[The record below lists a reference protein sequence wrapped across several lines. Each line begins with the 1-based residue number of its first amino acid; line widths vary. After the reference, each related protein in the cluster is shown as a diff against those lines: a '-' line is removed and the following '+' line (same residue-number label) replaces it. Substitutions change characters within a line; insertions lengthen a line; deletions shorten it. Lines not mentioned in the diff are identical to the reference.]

1 MAKKTWAQKRE
12 TGNPE
17 VVVMDKSMWGLA
29 PGTKLLISTPREVES
44 ALMAIPQGTT
54 LSVPELRAKLAH
66 DHQADATCPM
76 TTSMFVR
83 IVAEYAM
90 EQVARGV
97 KIEDVAPFWRVI
109 GPKDKMVAKFTFDP
123 SVIVERRSA
132 EGID

>member
-1 MAKKTWAQKRE
+1 MAKKSWAQKRE

-17 VVVMDKSMWGLA
+17 VVVMEKSMWGLA
-29 PGTKLLISTPREVES
+29 PGTKLLISTPKEVES
-44 ALMAIPQGTT
+44 ALLAIPHGTT
-54 LSVPELRAKLAH
+54 LSLPELRAQLAH

-90 EQVARGV
+90 EQVAQGA
-97 KIEDVAPFWRVI
+97 KIEDAAPFWRVI

-123 SVIVERRSA
+123 AVIVERRSA
-132 EGID
+132 EEID

>member
-12 TGNPE
+12 AGNPE
-17 VVVMDKSMWGLA
+17 VVVMDKSMWGLP

-44 ALMAIPQGTT
+44 ALMAIPHGTT
-54 LSVPELRAKLAH
+54 LSLPELRAKLAD

-83 IVAEYAM
+83 IVAEYAI
-90 EQVARGV
+90 EQVAQGA

-123 SVIVERRSA
+123 SVIEERRSA